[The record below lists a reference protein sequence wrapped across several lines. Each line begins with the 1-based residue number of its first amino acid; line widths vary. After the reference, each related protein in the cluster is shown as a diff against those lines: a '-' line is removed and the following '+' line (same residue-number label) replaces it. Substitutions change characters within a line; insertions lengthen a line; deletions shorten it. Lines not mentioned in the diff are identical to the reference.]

1 MSEPKELAIKLSWTD
16 PVSKEPRQELFT
28 LPVSM
33 GRSEENTIPLVSLA
47 VSRRHCEILSEG
59 NKIYIV
65 DLNSANG
72 TYIGSTKI
80 DRYRLTDGDEILV
93 GDVVIKVEF
102 GDADARRNSR
112 KPSMDVLYGALEE
125 GEQSSS
131 AIPLASI
138 DKRAKALF
146 VDRDKI
152 QDMVT
157 QIGGVGQMQTQ
168 QLSGEELKSF
178 LSRRVQKDISE
189 NISPDVQAVV
199 SQHQATRDTGE
210 VSVPSPRP
218 EPSAETPPP
227 APTGLAKL
235 WYSLRRL
242 LGGKQ

>member
-1 MSEPKELAIKLSWTD
+1 MSEQKDFLIKLSWTD
-16 PVSKEPRQELFT
+16 PVSKEARQALFP
-28 LPVSM
+28 LPISM
-33 GRSEENTIPLVSLA
+33 GRSEENTISLVSLA
-47 VSRRHCEILSEG
+47 VSRRHCEILNDG
-59 NKIYIV
+59 NKVYIV

-93 GDVVIKVEF
+93 GDVVMKVEF
-102 GDADARRNSR
+102 KGADERRTSR

-125 GEQSSS
+125 GEQSST

-178 LSRRVQKDISE
+178 LSRGMQKDVGE

-199 SQHQATRDTGE
+199 SQHQAPRDTGK

-218 EPSAETPPP
+218 ETCTEPPAP

-235 WYSLRRL
+235 WDSVRRL
-242 LGGKQ
+242 FGRK